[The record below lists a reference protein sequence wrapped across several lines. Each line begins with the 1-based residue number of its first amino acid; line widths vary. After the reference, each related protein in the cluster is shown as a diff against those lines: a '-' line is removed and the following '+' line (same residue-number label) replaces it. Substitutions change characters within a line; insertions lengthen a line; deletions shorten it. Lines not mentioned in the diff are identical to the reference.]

1 MEEDEAIRPAY
12 KLNGFRQETKA
23 EPLSRRLKSPVL
35 LEQTSQ
41 TATSI
46 FPDKNLQCATMRR
59 VMWFCTSWLWSC
71 HLFQAEKGGRTL
83 LKVLS

>member
-1 MEEDEAIRPAY
+1 MDADEAIRLAY
-12 KLNGFRQETKA
+12 KLNGFRQVTKA

-46 FPDKNLQCATMRR
+46 FPDKNPQ
-59 VMWFCTSWLWSC
+59 
-71 HLFQAEKGGRTL
+71 
-83 LKVLS
+83 

>member
-1 MEEDEAIRPAY
+1 MDADEAIRLAY
-12 KLNGFRQETKA
+12 KLDGFRQVTKA

-46 FPDKNLQCATMRR
+46 FPDKNPQCATMRR

-71 HLFQAEKGGRTL
+71 HLFQAEKGGGHC
-83 LKVLS
+83 